1 MKRREFPGNDSN
13 FNIGNMRKLLY
24 SSAKTWVGGLVLHWI
39 FAYFSFVIPGE
50 RLAERDTI
58 LAFHHPSPSYPL
70 HILIVPKAK
79 YRSLADLPSADHIF
93 ELELFSVV
101 NELVKMF
108 NLELKGYR
116 LIANGGNAQEVDHL
130 HFHLISKDPVDE
142 EAGES

>member
-1 MKRREFPGNDSN
+1 MSRLF
-13 FNIGNMRKLLY
+13 Y
-24 SSAKTWVGGLVLHWI
+24 SIAKTWVGGLFLHGI
-39 FAYFSFVIPGE
+39 FAYFSFIIPGK
-50 RLAERDTI
+50 RLAESDSV

-79 YRSLADLPSADHIF
+79 YRSLADLPSKDHLF

-108 NLELKGYR
+108 NLESKGYR
-116 LIANGGNAQEVDHL
+116 LIVNGGNAQEVDHL
-130 HFHLISKDPVDE
+130 HFHLISEDAADE